1 MAGSGGAPLLKVVS
15 ACKEFSGVRVLN
27 DVSFDL
33 SAGEILGIIG
43 ENGAGKST
51 LLKIISGIYTPT
63 GGQFFFAGEPIRTG
77 SAAEARRLGITLI
90 PQEFNLVKDLKV
102 FENIFLGAEIRS
114 GVLLDKRAMITE
126 AKRLLEKLGADI
138 DPREKIEN
146 LSVAQKQMVE
156 FAKALSHES
165 RVLIMDEPTTVL
177 TPPDVEMLFSIIR
190 SLRDEGVA
198 VIYISHKLREVKEIC
213 DRVLVLRDGEFV
225 SLDRT
230 EDINV
235 HEMATRM
242 VGRELSQLF
251 PPKNE
256 PSEEIVLAVEGLSV
270 EGLLSGLS
278 FSLRRG
284 EILGFAG
291 LMGAGRTETAE
302 TLLGLRKKSAGT
314 VEVMGRTVDIS
325 NPSDAVKL
333 GISYLSED
341 RQGKGILVK
350 FGISSNISLVSLA
363 RYCGAA
369 GIINKK
375 KEGERAAEYVRE
387 FSIKAASLSTNL
399 EFFSGGNQQKVSLA
413 KCIDT
418 DPRILIIDEPTRG
431 IDVNAKR
438 EIYYFIHSLVEKGLS
453 CILISSELEEILGLC
468 HRSVVMHEGRISG
481 ILDGEHMNE
490 EEIMFHATGLKESVF
505 APARAGT
512 DA

>member
-27 DVSFDL
+27 NVSFAL

-63 GGQFFFAGEPIRTG
+63 SGEFFFDGEPMRTG
-77 SAAEARRLGITLI
+77 SAAEAKRLGITLI
-90 PQEFNLVKDLKV
+90 PQEFNLVKDLNV
-102 FENIFLGAEIRS
+102 FENIFLGAELRS
-114 GVLLDKRAMITE
+114 GPLLDKKAMAAE
-126 AKRLLEKLGADI
+126 AKRLLDRLGVVI
-138 DPREKIEN
+138 DPREKMEN

-156 FAKALSHES
+156 FAKALSRKS

-177 TPPDVEMLFSIIR
+177 TPPDVRMLFSIIGN
-190 SLRDEGVA
+190 LRNEGVA
-198 VIYISHKLREVKEIC
+198 IIYISHKLREVKEIC
-213 DRVLVLRDGEFV
+213 DRVMVLRDGEFV

-230 EDINV
+230 EEVGV

-251 PPKNE
+251 PPKNA
-256 PSEEIVLAVEGLSV
+256 PSEEAVLSVEDLSV
-270 EGLLSGLS
+270 EGLLSGVS

-284 EILGFAG
+284 EILGFSG
-291 LMGAGRTETAE
+291 LMGAGRTEVAE
-302 TLLGLRKKSAGT
+302 TLLGLRRKTS
-314 VEVMGRTVDIS
+314 GRVSVKGREADIRT
-325 NPSDAVKL
+325 PSDAVKL

-363 RYCGAA
+363 RYCGAW
-369 GIINKK
+369 GLINKK
-375 KEGERAAEYVRE
+375 KEREQASEYVRE

-413 KCIDT
+413 KCMDT
-418 DPRILIIDEPTRG
+418 DPEILIIDEPTRG

-438 EIYYFIHSLVEKGLS
+438 EIYHFIHTLVEKGLS

-468 HRSVVMHEGRISG
+468 HRTVVMHEGRVSG
-481 ILDGEHMNE
+481 ILEGEHLNE
-490 EEIMFHATGLKESVF
+490 EEIMFHATGLKESVL
-505 APARAGT
+505 RSVGQRT
-512 DA
+512 DI